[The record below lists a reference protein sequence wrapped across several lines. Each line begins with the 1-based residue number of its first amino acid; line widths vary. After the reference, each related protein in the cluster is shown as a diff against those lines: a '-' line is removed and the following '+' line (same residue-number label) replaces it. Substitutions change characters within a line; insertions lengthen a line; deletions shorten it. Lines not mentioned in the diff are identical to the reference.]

1 MEKHDNIAA
10 RGRWGPPVP
19 GPGRPPRGAGR
30 GRPFLAVTC
39 YLTRMNAEPER
50 TKTEAPE
57 GVTVVVPAF
66 NEAEGIA
73 RTLREIRGVM
83 EGTGRAWELLVVDD
97 GSTDGT
103 AELAAAEGAEVVR
116 LPRNR
121 GYGAAL
127 KAGIARARHDLVVM
141 TDADGTYPASAIP
154 ALLAEARD
162 YDMVVGAR
170 TGASVHVPAARRPA
184 KWFLGRLAS
193 YLAGQH
199 IPDLNSGLRVV
210 HRRVVE
216 RYEHLLPSGFSF
228 TTTITLAVL
237 VNDGLVHYHAID
249 YRPRLGTSKIKPVDA
264 FAFLMLILRTV
275 VFFNPLKVFLPAG
288 AVLFLIGF
296 AKFVWD
302 LFVGNFSETVVMG
315 FLGAVVVWSV
325 GLLSDQIARTGLG
338 PRAR

>member
-1 MEKHDNIAA
+1 MTTDPLADASGHLAPAHE
-10 RGRWGPPVP
+10 GGPVAVP
-19 GPGRPPRGAGR
+19 SH
-30 GRPFLAVTC
+30 
-39 YLTRMNAEPER
+39 
-50 TKTEAPE
+50 KE

-66 NEAEGIA
+66 NEETGIGP
-73 RTLREIRGVM
+73 TLAEIRGVLQ
-83 EGTGRAWELLVVDD
+83 GLGRPWELLVVDD
-97 GSTDGT
+97 GSTDAT
-103 AELAAAEGAEVVR
+103 AELAREQGAEVLR
-116 LPRNR
+116 LPCNR

-127 KAGIARARHDLVVM
+127 KAGIARAGFDLVVI
-141 TDADGTYPASAIP
+141 TDADGTYPAEAIP
-154 ALLAEARD
+154 ALLEHAAD
-162 YDMVVGAR
+162 FDMVVGAR

-193 YLAGQH
+193 YLAGQD

-210 HRRVVE
+210 RRSVVE

-237 VNDGLVHYHAID
+237 VNDGLVHWHPID
-249 YRPRLGTSKIKPVDA
+249 YRPRLGASKIRPFHA
-264 FAFLMLILRTV
+264 FDFLMLILRTV

-302 LFVGNFSETVVMG
+302 LFVRNFSETVVMG
-315 FLGAVVVWSV
+315 FLGAVVVWCV

>member
-1 MEKHDNIAA
+1 MTTDPSAA
-10 RGRWGPPVP
+10 AAGHLAPAHGGGPAPVTSH
-19 GPGRPPRGAGR
+19 RQ
-30 GRPFLAVTC
+30 
-39 YLTRMNAEPER
+39 
-50 TKTEAPE
+50 

-66 NEAEGIA
+66 NEEAGIVP
-73 RTLREIRGVM
+73 TLVELRGVLQ
-83 EGTGRAWELLVVDD
+83 GLGRPWELLVVDD
-97 GSTDGT
+97 GSTDAT
-103 AELAAAEGAEVVR
+103 AELARGEGAQVLR
-116 LPRNR
+116 LPCNR

-127 KAGIARARHDLVVM
+127 KAGIARAGFDLVVI
-141 TDADGTYPASAIP
+141 TDADGTYPAEAIP
-154 ALLAEARD
+154 ALLEHAAD
-162 YDMVVGAR
+162 FDMVVGAR

-193 YLAGQH
+193 YLAGQD

-210 HRRVVE
+210 RRSVVE

-237 VNDGLVHYHAID
+237 VNDGLVHWHPID
-249 YRPRLGTSKIKPVDA
+249 YRPRLGASKIRPFHA
-264 FAFLMLILRTV
+264 FDFLMLILRTV
-275 VFFNPLKVFLPAG
+275 VFFNPLKVFLPVG

-315 FLGAVVVWSV
+315 FLGAVVVWCV

-338 PRAR
+338 PRVR

>member
-1 MEKHDNIAA
+1 MSTDPSADATGHLAPAHEGGAA
-10 RGRWGPPVP
+10 PPHP
-19 GPGRPPRGAGR
+19 QR
-30 GRPFLAVTC
+30 
-39 YLTRMNAEPER
+39 
-50 TKTEAPE
+50 E

-66 NEAEGIA
+66 DEEAGIGT
-73 RTLREIRGVM
+73 TLAGIRQAMQGL
-83 EGTGRAWELLVVDD
+83 GRPWELLVVDD
-97 GSTDGT
+97 GSTDRT
-103 AELAAAEGAEVVR
+103 AELAREEGAEVVR
-116 LPRNR
+116 LPHNR

-127 KAGIARARHDLVVM
+127 KAGIARARFDLVVI
-141 TDADGTYPASAIP
+141 TDADGTYPAEAIP
-154 ALLAEARD
+154 ALLEHAAE

-170 TGASVHVPAARRPA
+170 TGANVPAARRPA

-193 YLAGQH
+193 YLAGQD

-210 HRRVVE
+210 RRRVVE
-216 RYEHLLPSGFSF
+216 RFEHLLPSGFSF

-237 VNDGLVHYHAID
+237 VNDGLVRWHPID
-249 YRPRLGTSKIKPVDA
+249 YRPRLGASKIRPFHA
-264 FAFLMLILRTV
+264 FDFLMLILRTV

-315 FLGAVVVWSV
+315 FLGAVVVWCV